1 MLKLT
6 GVLLLAASGWPVTEV
21 AAEDG
26 RVLKGWQ
33 WLGVLGPVDQL
44 LAGYEVHVGQG
55 KDGVQKLEESLLS
68 VWPAEEP
75 GRVEE
80 EWEGGLGLGVVLK
93 EVLGEDLLDGGH
105 ILIVEASISH

>member
-1 MLKLT
+1 MF
-6 GVLLLAASGWPVTEV
+6 LLATRGWPVTEI

-26 RVLKGWQ
+26 RVLKGGQ
-33 WLGVLGPVDQL
+33 WLRVFGPVDQL
-44 LAGYEVHVGQG
+44 LAGDEVHVGQG
-55 KDGVQKLEESLLS
+55 KDGVQKLEESFLS

-105 ILIVEASISH
+105 ILIIEASISH